1 MWDVTSSL
9 ETGCLQIR
17 LIWFGLHCRLL
28 RNYCGE
34 TSTACE
40 CTLNVSAA
48 MIASALE
55 ASPSCVVYSEL
66 FVLNASPQPPLSECT
81 SSLLSAYYSCHLAL

>member
-9 ETGCLQIR
+9 ETGCLQIH
-17 LIWFGLHCRLL
+17 LVWITLQTLEELL
-28 RNYCGE
+28 WE
-34 TSTACE
+34 TSTACD

-48 MIASALE
+48 MIPSALE

-66 FVLNASPQPPLSECT
+66 FVLNASPQPPLSE
-81 SSLLSAYYSCHLAL
+81 